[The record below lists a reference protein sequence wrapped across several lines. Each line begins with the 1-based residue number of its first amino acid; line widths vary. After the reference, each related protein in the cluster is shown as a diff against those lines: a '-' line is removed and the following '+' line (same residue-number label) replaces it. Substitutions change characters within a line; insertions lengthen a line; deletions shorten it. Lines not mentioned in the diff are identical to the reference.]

1 MDIKKIS
8 VVEIK
13 ALLYDLLSEKEKI
26 EHNINILKK
35 ELQERSI
42 KKEEEKKE
50 AE

>member
-1 MDIKKIS
+1 MNIKEIS

-26 EHNINILKK
+26 ENNINILKK

-42 KKEEEKKE
+42 KKEEKKE